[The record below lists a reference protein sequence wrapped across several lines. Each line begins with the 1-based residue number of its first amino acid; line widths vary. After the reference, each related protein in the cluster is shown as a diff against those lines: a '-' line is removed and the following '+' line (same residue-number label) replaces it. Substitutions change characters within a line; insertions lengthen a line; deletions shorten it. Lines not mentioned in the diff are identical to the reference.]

1 MRDDG
6 RMVIALSG
14 RTKAGKSTIARAL
27 AERLGWPWASF
38 GEYVRAEAS
47 RTDRPDD
54 RETLQELGAGLI
66 ASLGCEEFCRR
77 TLAHASLDGDSVPC
91 IVEGV
96 RHLDVLRSL
105 RDLFDPFPVYLVQL
119 EVADEERDRRLT
131 AEGIDPERG
140 AAWEQHSTERDVA
153 AALPAR
159 SDLRVRVGQTPE
171 SSVAAIV
178 AWLEA
183 A

>member
-6 RMVIALSG
+6 RLVIALSG
-14 RTKAGKSTIARAL
+14 RTKAGKSTIAHAL

-38 GEYVRAEAS
+38 GEYVRAEAR
-47 RTDRPDD
+47 RTGRPDD

-66 ASLGCEEFCRR
+66 TSLGYEEFCRR
-77 TLAHASLDGDSVPC
+77 ALAHAGLDGDSVPC

-96 RHLDVLRSL
+96 RHLDVLGSL
-105 RDLFDPFPVYLVQL
+105 RNSFDPFPVYLVHV
-119 EVADEERDRRLT
+119 EVADEERDRRLS
-131 AEGIDPERG
+131 AEGIDRERG

-153 AALPAR
+153 AALPA
-159 SDLRVRVGQTPE
+159 SADLAVHVGPTPE
-171 SSVAAIV
+171 SSVATIV